1 MKRVDEC
8 KYCGSTEIYVCDS
21 RILPNGMRKRAR
33 ECMECLQKTYSYE
46 VERTEYEEMKEE
58 LKRYRNI
65 LSTMKGLV
73 NGDL

>member
-1 MKRVDEC
+1 MRVDEC
-8 KYCGSTEIYVCDS
+8 KYCGSTELYVSDS

-46 VERTEYEEMKEE
+46 VERTEYENTQEE
-58 LKRYRNI
+58 LKKYRNM
-65 LSTMKGLV
+65 LSRVKEIV